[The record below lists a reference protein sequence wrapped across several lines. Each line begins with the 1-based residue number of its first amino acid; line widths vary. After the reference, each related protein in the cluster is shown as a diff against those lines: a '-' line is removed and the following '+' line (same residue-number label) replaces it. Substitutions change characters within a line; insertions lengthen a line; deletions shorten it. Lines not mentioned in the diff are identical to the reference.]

1 MWRGSDG
8 YYNNDNNSQPNTG
21 GNNGG
26 GNESTDN
33 TAQVPESLNIS
44 LQDSSGQNIVQVVDN
59 STVQIAVQVLNAD
72 KGGISSK
79 NVRLAINDSDKLGV
93 TSKSSLVATA
103 EDGIA
108 IFELKIPSI
117 NIESGKVQLTA
128 TVDGTQVKQ
137 VYTLNI
143 KNLV

>member
-1 MWRGSDG
+1 MAGSDG

-79 NVRLAINDSDKLGV
+79 MYD
-93 TSKSSLVATA
+93 
-103 EDGIA
+103 
-108 IFELKIPSI
+108 
-117 NIESGKVQLTA
+117 
-128 TVDGTQVKQ
+128 
-137 VYTLNI
+137 
-143 KNLV
+143 

>member
-1 MWRGSDG
+1 MASSIALVACGGGGSDG
-8 YYNNDNNSQPNTG
+8 YYNTDNNSQPNTG

-108 IFELKIPSI
+108 IFEL
-117 NIESGKVQLTA
+117 NFLQLI
-128 TVDGTQVKQ
+128 
-137 VYTLNI
+137 L
-143 KNLV
+143 NLVKYN